1 MNLKKRYLITICSLL
16 LALLINAGALA
27 QVQQSPTAS
36 LSGSEIQQRWVS
48 ALGGYDRLA
57 AAKTIHLHATLGYG
71 GMKGT
76 FDRWTTSEGQLREV
90 VDVPGAF
97 HQESVLQGNQGWS
110 LDPSGKVHALSDGD
124 LEELITDAYESTASF
139 LIHDRMQG
147 QSEFLGTDDTHQFF
161 VWKLQPS
168 GGKPLTIFIDTK
180 TFLPVREETRQGP
193 SKVTT
198 VFSGWQTINGLQ
210 IPGTILQS
218 NGDPQSDTKFLVEQ
232 LEINPAVDASFFN
245 KPRETAAEVKYAGP
259 SKSLHVP
266 VDVVGNRVFVKASV
280 NGSEPAWF
288 MLDTGAE
295 TSVITSEFAKKLG
308 LRSQGAM
315 STIGSGGAANMSL
328 LNDVVFGLPGVDVPS
343 KTVAV
348 LDFSQLLPSLGHDM
362 AGLLGYDVISRFV
375 LSIDYQKKIV
385 SLSDPSSFKYSGTGV
400 EIPLGFAGNYPQ
412 IAVKIVLTGRSPIET
427 IAIIDTGA
435 NNLLLTTQF
444 VESHNVLS
452 AVEKTVP
459 KPTLGVGGGSDAVQ
473 GRISAI
479 QIGPYTLKEPVALFM
494 QGENGGMSNSSFG
507 ANVGAAILR
516 RFVATFDYGR
526 RQLFLEPSS
535 NFMAPFPVDGSGLQI
550 LHEGKDFKTLL
561 VDGVQADSPAA
572 AAGIQKGD
580 IITEI
585 DGQPAGRLTLDQ
597 IDQMLEDNGRSYR
610 LSLQR
615 ADKSFNAIIQIR
627 SPF

>member
-1 MNLKKRYLITICSLL
+1 MNLKKRYPISICSLL
-16 LALLINAGALA
+16 LGLLINAVAFA
-27 QVQQSPTAS
+27 QDQRSPTGS

-48 ALGGYDRLA
+48 ALGGYERLA
-57 AAKTIHLHATLGYG
+57 AAKTIHLHATLDYG

-97 HQESVLQGNQGWS
+97 HQESVLQGDQGWT
-110 LDPSGKVHALSDGD
+110 LEPSGKVHALSDGD
-124 LEELITDAYESTASF
+124 LEELVTDAYESSASF
-139 LIHDRMQG
+139 LLHGRMQG

-198 VFSGWQTINGLQ
+198 VFSGWRTMHGLQ
-210 IPGTILQS
+210 IPGTIFQS
-218 NGDPQSDTKFLVEQ
+218 NGDPQSDTKFSVEQ
-232 LEINPAVDASFFN
+232 LDINPAVDVSFFY

-259 SKSLHVP
+259 NKSLHVP
-266 VDVVGNRVFVKASV
+266 VDVAGNRVFVKARV

-295 TSVITSEFAKKLG
+295 TSVITREFATKLG

-315 STIGSGGAANMSL
+315 STIGSGGSANMSL
-328 LNDVVFGLPGVDVPS
+328 LKDVVFGLPGVDVPS

-375 LSIDYQKKIV
+375 LRIDYQNEIIG
-385 SLSDPSSFKYSGTGV
+385 LSDPNSFKYSGTGI
-400 EIPLGFAGNYPQ
+400 EIPLGFTGNYPQ

-427 IAIIDTGA
+427 MAIIDTGA

-444 VESHNVLS
+444 VELHKVLS
-452 AVEKTVP
+452 AVGKTVP

-479 QIGPYTLKEPVALFM
+479 QIGPYTLKEPVALLM

-507 ANVGAAILR
+507 ANVGAAILS
-516 RFVATFDYGR
+516 RFVSTFDYER

-535 NFMAPFPVDGSGLQI
+535 NFTAPFPVDGSGLQL
-550 LHEGKDFKTLL
+550 LHEGKDFKTIR
-561 VDGVQADSPAA
+561 VDGVQSDSPAA

-585 DGQPAGRLTLDQ
+585 DGRSASSLNLDQ
-597 IDQMLEDNGRSYR
+597 IEQLLEDNGRSYR
-610 LSLQR
+610 LTLQR
-615 ADKSFNAIIQIR
+615 SGKSIDAILQIM